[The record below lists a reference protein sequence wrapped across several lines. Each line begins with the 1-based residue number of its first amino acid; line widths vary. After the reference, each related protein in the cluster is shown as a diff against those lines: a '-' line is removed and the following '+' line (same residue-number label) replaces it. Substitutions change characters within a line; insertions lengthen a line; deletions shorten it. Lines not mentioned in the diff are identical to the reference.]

1 MTTLK
6 QKYHHGD
13 LHTGL
18 LDAALEI
25 IGEAGPQ
32 GLTIRAVA
40 RRAGVSH
47 AAPYR
52 HFTDKDELILAV
64 VERGF
69 ALMQQTM
76 QACRDSAPA
85 DALHQFAAGGMAY
98 VDFALQ
104 HPAYYRIMFSG
115 DLLSTTGHVSLQH
128 TSSEA
133 LQEMVSDISRCQ
145 ALGAVRQG
153 DPTIQALTIL
163 STIHGFVSLV
173 NDNRI
178 VHLLD
183 ERKSLEDIRDGVLS
197 MIFEGIGASPTPA

>member
-1 MTTLK
+1 MTALK
-6 QKYHHGD
+6 QRYHHGD
-13 LHTGL
+13 LHTAL

-25 IGEAGPQ
+25 IGESGPQ

-76 QACRDSAPA
+76 QAQK
-85 DALHQFAAGGMAY
+85 DAASDDAMSQFAASGLAY

-115 DLLSTTGHVSLQH
+115 DLLSTTGNVSFQH

-133 LQEMVSDISRCQ
+133 LQEMVGDISRCQ
-145 ALGAVRQG
+145 ELGLVRQG
-153 DPTIQALTIL
+153 DPTTQALTIL

-183 ERKSLEDIRDGVLS
+183 DSKSLEDMRDGVLA
-197 MIFEGIGASPTPA
+197 MIFEGIGVPPDND

>member
-1 MTTLK
+1 MTALK

-69 ALMQQTM
+69 TLMQQTM
-76 QACRDSAPA
+76 QARKDEAPQ
-85 DALHQFAAGGMAY
+85 DALNQFAASGMAY

-128 TSSEA
+128 TSSQA
-133 LQEMVSDISRCQ
+133 LQDMVSDISRCQ
-145 ALGAVRQG
+145 ELGLVRTG
-153 DPTIQALTIL
+153 DATTQALTIL

-178 VHLLD
+178 GHLLD
-183 ERKSLEDIRDGVLS
+183 ESKSLQDVRDGVLT
-197 MIFEGIGASPTPA
+197 MIFEGIGATPSPD